1 MLYSNY
7 MLFFVFNK
15 MVGTSFGQEEIN
27 TGVEMMDTNGVEIN
41 KGSESLTDEEVSGS
55 ISSTDPVNTLTGLS
69 GYIDSIIFL
78 IIVISITVTIYFIIR
93 FFINK
98 SANSLGLDR
107 RQLSGINSI
116 TKMILIVS
124 TVIIIIFHFSSL
136 SGVAAGAIS
145 VAAGTIIGFSSRN
158 TISNAIAGI
167 LLLSARPFKLGD
179 RIRTTEDESLIGDVV
194 EISLLYTKIKT
205 VRNELVAIP
214 NQTLLQRQIVNYSGL
229 DVLSITVNVS
239 MTYNHNRKL
248 IERLLVEAAI
258 NTDGIITSQSIQ
270 QQNSAAIKYNNN
282 KIDEVKNGQ
291 YSNTNISPT
300 PISSPDNAVTDPF
313 VMLVKFG
320 EYGAVYDLRAFTKK
334 PREFLKIASELRK
347 KIYDLFQEHGI
358 DLTLPQTQIGIDKG
372 INKEYTQD
380 NSNF

>member
-1 MLYSNY
+1 
-7 MLFFVFNK
+7 MLFLFDKIVK
-15 MVGTSFGQEEIN
+15 TSYGQEEVDIGIETVDN
-27 TGVEMMDTNGVEIN
+27 SDVDSD
-41 KGSESLTDEEVSGS
+41 KGSEITIGEEAQDS
-55 ISSTDPVNTLTGLS
+55 ISSSSSEPMNTITGFS
-69 GYIDSIIFL
+69 GYMDSIVFS
-78 IIVISITVTIYFIIR
+78 IIAISIAVTIYFIIR

-98 SANSLGLDR
+98 SAESLNLDR

-116 TKMILIVS
+116 TKMILIVT

-239 MTYNHNRKL
+239 LTYNNSRNL
-248 IERLLVEAAI
+248 IEKILIDCAK
-258 NTDGIITSQSIQ
+258 NTEGIVTSEDFPSDVAKT
-270 QQNSAAIKYNNN
+270 SRSFHTA
-282 KIDEVKNGQ
+282 
-291 YSNTNISPT
+291 
-300 PISSPDNAVTDPF
+300 DNFVTDPF
-313 VMLVKFG
+313 VLLVKFG
-320 EYGAVYDLRAFTKK
+320 DYGAIYDLRAFTNK
-334 PREFLKIASELRK
+334 PREFLKITSEIRK
-347 KIYDLFQEHGI
+347 RVYDSFQRYGI
-358 DLTLPQTQIGIDKG
+358 DLTVPQAQVSLQSDIDNN
-372 INKEYTQD
+372 NKYDKNTKE
-380 NSNF
+380 NNLR

>member
-1 MLYSNY
+1 MLYTIINDILKVYGQDEVDVGIETGDSNTE
-7 MLFFVFNK
+7 VISSE
-15 MVGTSFGQEEIN
+15 GPEQTAAPAGGE
-27 TGVEMMDTNGVEIN
+27 T
-41 KGSESLTDEEVSGS
+41 SESTSLSSSSFPQS
-55 ISSTDPVNTLTGLS
+55 IDALTGWGS
-69 GYIDSIIFL
+69 YVDSIVFS
-78 IIVISITVTIYFIIR
+78 IIAISAAVAVYFIIR

-98 SANSLGLDR
+98 SADSLNLDR

-116 TKMILIVS
+116 TKMALIVI

-205 VRNELVAIP
+205 IRNELVAIP

-239 MTYNHNRKL
+239 MTYNNNRKL
-248 IERLLVEAAI
+248 IEKILIDCAKYTEGIVTSDNFPNDVAKNFGSF
-258 NTDGIITSQSIQ
+258 NT
-270 QQNSAAIKYNNN
+270 A
-282 KIDEVKNGQ
+282 
-291 YSNTNISPT
+291 
-300 PISSPDNAVTDPF
+300 DNFVTDPF
-313 VMLVKFG
+313 VLLVKFG
-320 EYGAVYDLRAFTKK
+320 DYGAVYDLRAFTNK
-334 PREFLKIASELRK
+334 PKEFLKIASEIRK
-347 KIYDLFQEHGI
+347 RIYDSFQKNGM
-358 DLTLPQTQIGIDKG
+358 DLTVPQAQISLQNDIDND
-372 INKEYTQD
+372 NKFTD
-380 NSNF
+380 NNLSNLR